1 MIRLTIIFMGLA
13 AASMLWR
20 TLGTTSLDNALTMAL
35 GMALAFV
42 AGLLVAA
49 DRVRQ

>member
-1 MIRLTIIFMGLA
+1 MIKTTLAFMALA
-13 AASMLWR
+13 AIALLWR

-42 AGLLVAA
+42 AGLLYAVGK
-49 DRVRQ
+49 VR